1 MKYIKNIYKMVC
13 YIMII
18 MCLTACTKPDE
29 DKNERKDDVTQIQTL
44 GAEVAERQDKVQEND
59 TAFSADEVKKDDK
72 TDSVANTVLDSSIEP
87 GDQDSTLREAEVKKN
102 SVSDNTDNR
111 SDVDQD
117 SFSGKEDD
125 DIKTEENRDHGEDDK
140 PKPEEDN
147 GEHKNEDEGDAQE
160 DVMPM
165 PTPTPGDN
173 GVIRDENGDILLPE
187 AP

>member
-29 DKNERKDDVTQIQTL
+29 DKNEFKDDAKQIHTS
-44 GAEVAERQDKVQEND
+44 GSEVSERLDMVQEND
-59 TAFSADEVKKDDK
+59 TAFSADEVEKDDK
-72 TDSVANTVLDSSIEP
+72 TDSAANTVLHSTTEP
-87 GDQDSTLREAEVKKN
+87 GDQDSTLPEVEVKKN
-102 SVSDNTDNR
+102 LISDNTDNH
-111 SDVDQD
+111 SDVDQE
-117 SFSGKEDD
+117 SLSGKEDD

-160 DVMPM
+160 DVMPT